1 MVCMLMVRKQLDL
14 DLWWLL
20 SLLVYLQKDD
30 RAFVSYNKSSRIY
43 EGIGITKVTG
53 AELASGSSATNT
65 SQVYHLDS
73 NDIEKIGNC
82 SY

>member
-1 MVCMLMVRKQLDL
+1 MHADGKKATGFRSMVVAQFTGI
-14 DLWWLL
+14 
-20 SLLVYLQKDD
+20 SLQKDD

-73 NDIEKIGNC
+73 NARYRNC
-82 SY
+82 W